1 MKSAW
6 TRGKGAAAGLVLGLA
21 TVAGA
26 GGLARLPADYALPQG
41 DGSPGRVTF
50 SHATHVDQKTP
61 ACGDCHPGRW
71 SMLKPGQA
79 VGLPAVKHEAM
90 EKGQACGAC
99 HGKQA
104 FGLESCDLCHK

>member
-1 MKSAW
+1 MTSAW
-6 TRGKGAAAGLVLGLA
+6 TRGKGAAAGLVMVLA

-26 GGLARLPADYALPQG
+26 AGLAKLPADHVFSQG

-50 SHATHVDQKTP
+50 SHATHVDQKAP
-61 ACGDCHPGRW
+61 ACGGCHPGRW
-71 SMLKPGQA
+71 SMLQPGQA
-79 VGLPAVKHEAM
+79 MGLQAVKHENM

-104 FGLESCDLCHK
+104 FGFESCDLCHK